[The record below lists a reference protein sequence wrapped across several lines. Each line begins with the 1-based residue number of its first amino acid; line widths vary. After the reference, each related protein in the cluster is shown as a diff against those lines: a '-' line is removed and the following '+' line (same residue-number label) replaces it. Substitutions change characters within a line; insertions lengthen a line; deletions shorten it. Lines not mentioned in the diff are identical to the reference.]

1 MWLVNAHVVDVLA
14 GEVLPSRAV
23 EIAADGRIAQVA
35 ATAPPGLP
43 DGNRGH

>member
-23 EIAADGRIAQVA
+23 EIADRTA
-35 ATAPPGLP
+35 A
-43 DGNRGH
+43 